1 MSVIDSAKKAK
12 DENKVRSEAGLEDE
26 YGEIWVVFDTEGPQN
41 VVRQRD
47 ARNAIDRSRQLGF
60 LTAISNP
67 SFEYWLLLHFVWFVG
82 AIQDGAAA
90 CKLLRKYIP
99 KYDKKTDVFDST
111 WPLVQTAI
119 TNARRVFT
127 ERHPDGNKHPCEC
140 HPCTEVH
147 ALIESLR
154 SES

>member
-1 MSVIDSAKKAK
+1 MSVIESAIKAR
-12 DENKVRSEAGLEDE
+12 DDRRRESDAGLEDE

-67 SFEYWLLLHFVWFVG
+67 SFEYWLLLHFTWFVG

-90 CKLLRKYIP
+90 CKLLRKYI
-99 KYDKKTDVFDST
+99 KNYDKKINAFDVT
-111 WPLVQTAI
+111 WPLVERAV
-119 TNARRVFT
+119 NHPKRVFT
-127 ERHPDGNKHPCEC
+127 ERHPDGSRHPCDC

-147 ALIESLR
+147 ALVESLR
-154 SES
+154 GES